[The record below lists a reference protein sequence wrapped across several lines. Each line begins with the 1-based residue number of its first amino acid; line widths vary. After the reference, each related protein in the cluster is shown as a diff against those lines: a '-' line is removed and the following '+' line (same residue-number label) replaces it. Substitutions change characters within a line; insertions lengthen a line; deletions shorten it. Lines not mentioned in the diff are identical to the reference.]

1 MSIPLTAEG
10 THAEGE
16 HVHIFS
22 DSQHVRVPLPLLC
35 AFDVN
40 IQPDAPEQ
48 LSNVP
53 TVKLTGEA

>member
-22 DSQHVRVPLPLLC
+22 DSQHVRVPLLC
-35 AFDVN
+35 AFVVN